1 MTLALGCASV
11 EASALALGR
20 LNVLSTLGEPLRAEI
35 DVTEISAAEAE
46 GLRVNIGSPESFR
59 AAGIIYSAA
68 LADVRAVLQK
78 RADGRYVVRLNGTR
92 SMNDPFLDLLLEAN
106 WSSGRIIRDY
116 TVLLDP
122 PATAKAAVPVNPNP
136 VQIAPAPPQRPTRP
150 LSAPAVAV
158 APVMP
163 VAPVPKSRPAQVSP
177 AESAALQTRAGDQVT
192 VQRGDTASKI
202 ATAYK
207 PADVSLDQMLVALLR
222 GNPDAFTNGNV
233 NRLKA
238 GAILSVPGD
247 SQARTATPDE
257 ASRIV
262 RAQSNDFG
270 DYRRRLAEN
279 APTPRTEGTERQASG
294 KLQAS
299 VEERNAS
306 AASPDRLKISQ
317 GSATAMA
324 ADEKLAQTRQ
334 AQATSSRADELAK
347 NLNDLKNL
355 QSASSAAT
363 PAVASAS
370 SPTTSGIPAVLAVP
384 AVTAV
389 PNAAA
394 PVASPVAAIP
404 AAAEPASSA
413 ASGSAL
419 PAASAPG
426 SAASSTAKIV
436 GAAPVV
442 VAQSSFMSSLTDNPL
457 VLGAAGLVAALLAF
471 LLYRVLK
478 RRRPEHADSVFLESK
493 VPRDSFF
500 GVSGGQQVDTTDRNS
515 SMASSLSYSPSQLDS
530 SDVDP
535 VAEADV
541 YLAYGRDLQAEEILR
556 EAMRTHPDRVAIPL
570 KLLEIHAKRRDLR
583 AFEALTNDIH
593 KLTRGTGADWTRA
606 VELGRDLD
614 PGNPLYQ
621 TDASSA
627 TEAGMSIPS
636 KPVAVAPVKPVAP
649 LPPPFMPSVAPLN
662 FDLDF
667 PEPVVQVAPKMHAT
681 PSYTSPTPDFDDFD
695 TVRGTFEPL
704 APPPVVHA
712 QSVRPPSIEGN
723 RPDTSGPIEFD
734 MDALTK
740 LPVRTPGTLE
750 MQTPHTDS
758 TDGDGDG
765 DHPHAIKLS
774 LARELQSIG
783 DTEGARSLVEEVA
796 SEGSGELQAKAR
808 QLLTQWTS

>member
-1 MTLALGCASV
+1 MTLALGCVSV
-11 EASALALGR
+11 DASALALGR

-35 DVTEISAAEAE
+35 DVTEISAVEAE

-78 RADGRYVVRLNGTR
+78 RADGRYVVRLNGSR

-106 WSSGRIIRDY
+106 WNSGRIVRDY

-122 PATAKAAVPVNPNP
+122 PSTAKATVPVNPTP
-136 VQIAPAPPQRPTRP
+136 VQITPAQPPRPTRP
-150 LSAPAVAV
+150 LSPPVVAV

-163 VAPVPKSRPAQVSP
+163 AVPAPKPRPAPSSP
-177 AESAALQTRAGDQVT
+177 AESAALQTRSGDQVT

-222 GNPDAFTNGNV
+222 GNPDAFADGNV

-247 SQARTATPDE
+247 SQARTTTPVE

-299 VEERNAS
+299 IEERNAS
-306 AASPDRLKISQ
+306 AVSPDRLKISQ

-324 ADEKLAQTRQ
+324 ADEKLAQARQ
-334 AQATSSRADELAK
+334 AQATSSRAVELAK

-363 PAVASAS
+363 PPVAGAS
-370 SPTTSGIPAVLAVP
+370 SPTTSGIPAVLAIP
-384 AVTAV
+384 AV
-389 PNAAA
+389 PPA
-394 PVASPVAAIP
+394 PAPGASPVPAIA

-419 PAASAPG
+419 STASAPG
-426 SAASSTAKIV
+426 SVASSAAKAV
-436 GAAPVV
+436 AAAPVV
-442 VAQSSFMSSLTDNPL
+442 DAQHSFIASLTDNPL

-614 PGNPLYQ
+614 PSNPLYQ
-621 TDASSA
+621 TDASRA
-627 TEAGMSIPS
+627 TESGTSTPS
-636 KPVAVAPVKPVAP
+636 KLVPIALVKQAAP

-667 PEPVVQVAPKMHAT
+667 PEPVVPVAPKTPVT
-681 PSYTSPTPDFDDFD
+681 PSYASPTPDFDDFD

-704 APPPVVHA
+704 AALPVIHA
-712 QSVRPPSIEGN
+712 QPVRPPSIEGN
-723 RPDTSGPIEFD
+723 RPYTSGPIEFD
-734 MDALTK
+734 MDALAK
-740 LPVRTPGTLE
+740 LPVRTPDTLE
-750 MQTPHTDS
+750 TQTPHLTS
-758 TDGDGDG
+758 TDDDG

-808 QLLTQWTS
+808 QLLTQWAS

>member
-35 DVTEISAAEAE
+35 EVTEISAAEAE

-59 AAGIIYSAA
+59 TAGIIYSAA

-78 RADGRYVVRLNGTR
+78 RADGRYVVRLNGSR

-122 PATAKAAVPVNPNP
+122 PATAKATVPVNPNP
-136 VQIAPAPPQRPTRP
+136 VQIAPAPPQRSTRP
-150 LSAPAVAV
+150 SPPPAIAV

-163 VAPVPKSRPAQVSP
+163 VAPVPKSRPAQVTP
-177 AESAALQTRAGDQVT
+177 AESAALQSRAGDQVT

-347 NLNDLKNL
+347 NLNDLKSL

-363 PAVASAS
+363 PPVASAS
-370 SPTTSGIPAVLAVP
+370 SPSTPGLPAVLAVP
-384 AVTAV
+384 AVPAVTAA

-404 AAAEPASSA
+404 AAAEPASTA

-426 SAASSTAKIV
+426 SAASSAAKV
-436 GAAPVV
+436 VAAAPVV
-442 VAQSSFMSSLTDNPL
+442 VAQGSFMSSLTDNPL

-593 KLTRGTGADWTRA
+593 KLTKGTGADWTRA

-621 TDASSA
+621 TDASRA
-627 TEAGMSIPS
+627 TESGTSILPT
-636 KPVAVAPVKPVAP
+636 PVAVASVKPAAP

-667 PEPVVQVAPKMHAT
+667 PEPVVPVAPKTPAT
-681 PSYTSPTPDFDDFD
+681 PSYTPPTPDFDDFD

-704 APPPVVHA
+704 ASPPVAHA
-712 QSVRPPSIEGN
+712 QPVRPPLIEGN
-723 RPDTSGPIEFD
+723 RPNTSGPIEFD
-734 MDALTK
+734 MDALAK
-740 LPVRTPGTLE
+740 LPVHTLE
-750 MQTPHTDS
+750 MQTPQTDS
-758 TDGDGDG
+758 TDDDG

-808 QLLTQWTS
+808 QLLTQWAS

>member
-35 DVTEISAAEAE
+35 EVTEISAAEAE

-59 AAGIIYSAA
+59 TAGIIYSAA

-78 RADGRYVVRLNGTR
+78 RADGRYVVRLNGSR

-122 PATAKAAVPVNPNP
+122 PATAKATAPVNPNP
-136 VQIAPAPPQRPTRP
+136 VQITPAPPQRPTRP
-150 LSAPAVAV
+150 LSPPSVAV

-163 VAPVPKSRPAQVSP
+163 AAPVPKSRPAPTSP
-177 AESAALQTRAGDQVT
+177 AVSAALQTRAGDQVT
-192 VQRGDTASKI
+192 AQRGDTASKI

-247 SQARTATPDE
+247 SQVRTATPDE

-363 PAVASAS
+363 PPVASAS

-384 AVTAV
+384 AP
-389 PNAAA
+389 PNAVA
-394 PVASPVAAIP
+394 PVASTAAATP
-404 AAAEPASSA
+404 AAVEPASSA
-413 ASGSAL
+413 ASGGAL
-419 PAASAPG
+419 SAASAPA
-426 SAASSTAKIV
+426 SAASSTAKV
-436 GAAPVV
+436 VAAAPVV
-442 VAQSSFMSSLTDNPL
+442 AAQGSFMSSLTDNPL

-471 LLYRVLK
+471 LLYQVLK

-621 TDASSA
+621 TDASRA
-627 TEAGMSIPS
+627 TESGTSILPI
-636 KPVAVAPVKPVAP
+636 PVAVAPVKPAAP
-649 LPPPFMPSVAPLN
+649 LPHPFMPSVAPLN

-667 PEPVVQVAPKMHAT
+667 PEPVVPATPKTPAT
-681 PSYTSPTPDFDDFD
+681 PSYTPPTPDFDDFD
-695 TVRGTFEPL
+695 TVRDTFEPL
-704 APPPVVHA
+704 ASPPVIHA
-712 QSVRPPSIEGN
+712 QPVRPPSLEGN
-723 RPDTSGPIEFD
+723 RPDAFGPIEFD
-734 MDALTK
+734 MNALAK
-740 LPVRTPGTLE
+740 LPVRTLE
-750 MQTPHTDS
+750 TQTPQTDS
-758 TDGDGDG
+758 TDDDG

-808 QLLTQWTS
+808 QLLTQWAS

>member
-1 MTLALGCASV
+1 MTLALGCVSV

-35 DVTEISAAEAE
+35 EVTEISAAEAE
-46 GLRVNIGSPESFR
+46 GLRVNIGSSESFR
-59 AAGIIYSAA
+59 AAGIIYNAA
-68 LADVRAVLQK
+68 LADVRTVLQK
-78 RADGRYVVRLNGTR
+78 RADGRYVVRLNGNR

-106 WSSGRIIRDY
+106 WNSGRIIRDY

-122 PATAKAAVPVNPNP
+122 PAAAKATAPVNPGP
-136 VQIAPAPPQRPTRP
+136 VQITPAPPSRSTRL
-150 LSAPAVAV
+150 LSPPAVAV
-158 APVMP
+158 TPMVP
-163 VAPVPKSRPAQVSP
+163 VAPVPKQRPAPVAP

-207 PADVSLDQMLVALLR
+207 PADISLDQMLVALLR
-222 GNPDAFTNGNV
+222 GNPDAFSNGNI

-279 APTPRTEGTERQASG
+279 APAPRTEGTERQASG

-299 VEERNAS
+299 VEERSAS
-306 AASPDRLKISQ
+306 AAFPDKLKISQ

-355 QSASSAAT
+355 QSASSAVT
-363 PAVASAS
+363 PSVASAS
-370 SPTTSGIPAVLAVP
+370 SPSTPGLPAVLAAP
-384 AVTAV
+384 ATS
-389 PNAAA
+389 AA
-394 PVASPVAAIP
+394 PNEVTPGAPPAPTVAT
-404 AAAEPASSA
+404 AAEPASIA

-419 PAASAPG
+419 SAASAPG
-426 SAASSTAKIV
+426 SAASSAPKAVAT
-436 GAAPVV
+436 APVGD
-442 VAQSSFMSSLTDNPL
+442 AQRSVIASLMDNLL

-500 GVSGGQQVDTTDRNS
+500 GVSGGQQVDTTDRHS

-593 KLTRGTGADWTRA
+593 KLTGGMGNEWSRA

-621 TDASSA
+621 THALTAPGPGLS
-627 TEAGMSIPS
+627 TLS
-636 KPVAVAPVKPVAP
+636 KPAAITPVKPAAP

-662 FDLDF
+662 FDLDL
-667 PEPVVQVAPKMHAT
+667 PEPVTPVARKTSAPPLYTGLAT
-681 PSYTSPTPDFDDFD
+681 DLDDFD
-695 TVRGTFEPL
+695 MLRGTFDPSAYPL
-704 APPPVVHA
+704 SANA
-712 QSVRPPSIEGN
+712 QPARPPSLEDHRLDG
-723 RPDTSGPIEFD
+723 PGPIEFD
-734 MDALTK
+734 MDSRMKPPA
-740 LPVRTPGTLE
+740 RTPAAQASHFELTNA
-750 MQTPHTDS
+750 DA
-758 TDGDGDG
+758 
-765 DHPHAIKLS
+765 DHPHAVKLS
-774 LARELQSIG
+774 LAHELQAIG
-783 DTEGARSLVEEVA
+783 DTEGARSLVEEVV
-796 SEGSGELQAKAR
+796 SEGSGEFQSKAR
-808 QLLTQWTS
+808 HLLTQWAR